1 MDVIPE
7 RSLINKD
14 IEELMDSVH
23 GAIKARIQLGFDWV
37 GENELNLKP
46 FIKDLEL
53 KLSSNLNPIINGGN
67 AKFKPPLPIQ
77 SANSA
82 FTR

>member
-1 MDVIPE
+1 
-7 RSLINKD
+7 
-14 IEELMDSVH
+14 
-23 GAIKARIQLGFDWV
+23 V